1 MANEDKLE
9 ADTLMD
15 LIEEALGSENLS
27 GIASLARKLKAGELV
42 TLIERLNETER
53 AIVYR
58 VLPKTLALEVF
69 ESLAPALQG
78 ELLEELNSEE
88 VSTIF
93 AKLDQQL
100 ETITTCFVFFRC
112 DGTTGNQVLGIT
124 FTTFATLDRLDVRNH
139 FFVLTITGFTKI
151 TVAVIWILGGTARTS
166 ARSTWRTTRL
176 LGWRRTII
184 RRRSGFRNIDFA
196 RRLR

>member
-42 TLIERLNETER
+42 TPTERLNETER

-78 ELLEELNSEE
+78 ELLEELN
-88 VSTIF
+88 
-93 AKLDQQL
+93 
-100 ETITTCFVFFRC
+100 
-112 DGTTGNQVLGIT
+112 
-124 FTTFATLDRLDVRNH
+124 
-139 FFVLTITGFTKI
+139 
-151 TVAVIWILGGTARTS
+151 
-166 ARSTWRTTRL
+166 
-176 LGWRRTII
+176 
-184 RRRSGFRNIDFA
+184 
-196 RRLR
+196 